1 MSRLLAGFLGVLLLG
16 GIGCESPPSAPL
28 LPPIAEAGADQ
39 QLLAGQTVLLDG
51 DGSRTVESGGQLA
64 YAWVQVSGPV
74 AVALQ
79 GADSV
84 RATAVL
90 GRGGVYAF
98 RLTVT
103 DAAGLSADDQVHVL
117 VADPG
122 GGAGPEP
129 VNAAPRAEA
138 GNDQQLL
145 LGQTVL
151 LDGSGSRDPEAE
163 PLQYSW
169 VQSSGEAVA
178 LRAADTARPMVT
190 PTIAGEYAFRLT
202 VIDPGGLSASDEVH
216 LGVLPTSVQD
226 PPTANQ
232 APMADAGSDRVVR
245 AGESVSVDG
254 GGSRDPEAGS
264 LAYAWVQLDGPRAV
278 AIAGADRS
286 TATVVLPEG
295 GEYRFR
301 LTVTDSSGLSASDE
315 VRLTAAAAAGDG
327 TVRLTVTSL
336 GPEVARVEFRLA
348 AVGADTLS
356 GTLVITADGVATRTL
371 LGVPSGPLRLV
382 EVFGYDRRDRLVGFA
397 SELVEILANRVNA
410 VELQVKS
417 VPIPEGRIEVEAV
430 FEDEAG

>member
-1 MSRLLAGFLGVLLLG
+1 MSRLVACFFGVLLLG
-16 GIGCESPPSAPL
+16 GLGCESPPSAPL
-28 LPPIAEAGADQ
+28 LPPVAEAGADQ

-51 DGSRTVESGGQLA
+51 GGSRTAESGGRLE
-64 YAWVQVSGPV
+64 YAWVQISGPV
-74 AVALQ
+74 AVAIQ

-90 GRGGVYAF
+90 GHGGVYAF

-138 GNDQQLL
+138 GSDQQLL
-145 LGQTVL
+145 LGQPVL
-151 LDGSGSRDPEAE
+151 LDGSDSRDPEAGL
-163 PLQYSW
+163 LQYSW

-190 PTIAGEYAFRLT
+190 PTVAGEYAFRLT
-202 VIDPGGLSASDEVH
+202 VTDPGGLSDTDEVR
-216 LGVLPTSVQD
+216 LWVLPPSAQD
-226 PPTANQ
+226 PPPMNL
-232 APMADAGSDRVVR
+232 APVVDAGSDRQVR
-245 AGESVSVDG
+245 AGESVRVDG
-254 GGSRDPEAGS
+254 GGSRDPETGS
-264 LAYAWVQLDGPRAV
+264 LVYAWVQLDGPQVV
-278 AIAGADRS
+278 AITGAGSAV
-286 TATVVLPEG
+286 ATVVLPEA

-301 LTVTDSSGLSASDE
+301 LTVTDSGGLSASDE
-315 VRLTAAAAAGDG
+315 VRLTATAVAGDG

-336 GPEVARVEFRLA
+336 GPEVTRVEFRLA

-356 GTLVITADGVATRTL
+356 GALVVTADGVATRTL

-382 EVFGYDRRDRLVGFA
+382 EVFGYDRRDRLVCFVA
-397 SELVEILANRVNA
+397 ELVEILANRVTV